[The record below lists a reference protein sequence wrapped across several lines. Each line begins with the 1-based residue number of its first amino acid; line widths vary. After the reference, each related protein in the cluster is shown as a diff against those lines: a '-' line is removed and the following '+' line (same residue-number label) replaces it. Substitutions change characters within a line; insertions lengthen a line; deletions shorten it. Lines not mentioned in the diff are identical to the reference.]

1 MYSINRKSEYYSP
14 AIEVISVA
22 PQQVLCASTGTG
34 NNSEDPETGAGF

>member
-22 PQQVLCASTGTG
+22 PQQVLCTSGDNEDLGDNSGTI
-34 NNSEDPETGAGF
+34 